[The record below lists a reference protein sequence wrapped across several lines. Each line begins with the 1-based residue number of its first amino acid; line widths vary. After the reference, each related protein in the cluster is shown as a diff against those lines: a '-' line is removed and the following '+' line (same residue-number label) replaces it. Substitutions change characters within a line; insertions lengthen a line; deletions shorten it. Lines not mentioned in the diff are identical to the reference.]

1 MGDRT
6 ECQTRGNL
14 DVVANQNTYQ
24 QRLKRR
30 PENQKRKGQKQEEEK
45 IVRKPASKEMTRRG

>member
-1 MGDRT
+1 MSEYENKTEAREKSKIPTLKLMGDRT

-30 PENQKRKGQKQEEEK
+30 PEN
-45 IVRKPASKEMTRRG
+45 